1 MSSSR
6 VFPRTSRKNDFLQ
19 DERQEGSS
27 SPFLSSRTN
36 IRLLLRILPGTSCAE
51 DPTLAKG
58 RTICRTISRDPPEG
72 PSARP
77 SLGSCG
83 RTSVGPSPGSCGR
96 TSVGPSMGSC
106 EGPLQDP
113 PQGSSGST
121 SVGPSLGSCGRTS
134 VGPSPGSC
142 GRTSAGP
149 SPEILRKDVCRTLP
163 GMLAQSESS
172 DSSSSSS
179 SVANSST
186 SDSSSDFSSS
196 SLMSHCGCSTG
207 ISYACFTSSLI
218 SLDWSKPR

>member
-58 RTICRTISRDPPEG
+58 RTICRTIPRDPPEG

-77 SLGSCG
+77 SLGPCG
-83 RTSVGPSPGSCGR
+83 RTSVGPSP
-96 TSVGPSMGSC
+96 
-106 EGPLQDP
+106 
-113 PQGSSGST
+113 
-121 SVGPSLGSCGRTS
+121 GSCGRTS